1 MDLLVIG
8 TINIHST
15 LRTSLK
21 SGALNPV
28 SEYNERFS
36 GSTLGVA
43 LNASLLGAEVGI
55 IAPVGRDATGL
66 MDILRRY
73 SVDYSHIVLS
83 SQKTPNFIE
92 LRTARKHYNL
102 YYEGATSD
110 LDPDKMAKDY
120 LKRAKIVHVSFP
132 DLQAAENIVKMIRTQ
147 KRISSID
154 TEFAD
159 TEADIVFTT
168 QKREGKNTV
177 VMDFE
182 KGIEVNG
189 KAIPSFME
197 KDAKFRRAK
206 DAFIAGFLVRYLK
219 SERAEPAAV
228 YGLCAAYLCSKG
240 NQRVLSCGKEEIDTL
255 FDEKMKTIT
264 F

>member
-8 TINIHST
+8 TINIHSI

-21 SGALNPV
+21 PGALNPV
-28 SEYNERFS
+28 SEYRERFS

-43 LNASLLGAEVGI
+43 LNASLLGADVGI

-73 SVDYSHIVLS
+73 SVDYSNIVLS
-83 SQKTPNFIE
+83 SQKTPNYIE
-92 LRTARKHYNL
+92 LYTARKHYTM

-110 LDPDKMAKDY
+110 LDPDKIAKDY
-120 LKRAKIVHVSFP
+120 LKQAKIVHICFP
-132 DLQAAENIVKMIRTQ
+132 DSRIAETIVKRVKTQ
-147 KRISSID
+147 RRITSTD

-159 TEADIVFTT
+159 VEADIVFTAR
-168 QKREGKNTV
+168 KREGKTTV

-189 KAIPSFME
+189 KIMPSFIE
-197 KDAKFRRAK
+197 KDQEPRRVK
-206 DAFIAGFLVRYLK
+206 DAFVAGFLVRYLK
-219 SERAEPAAV
+219 SERTEPAV
-228 YGLCAAYLCSKG
+228 MYGLCAAYLCSRG
-240 NQRVLSCGKEEIDTL
+240 DQRVLSCAKEDVDTL
-255 FDEKMKTIT
+255 FDEKMKTFT
-264 F
+264 V